1 MTRLG
6 DSLDFVQL
14 LKSFPTF
21 LAIFCK
27 GVKNIIFLVKSI
39 LGNFYRHFAI
49 FSGHTDPAEM
59 LVFPAKNVS
68 FEKLKL
74 EKVLENDAFVDSIP
88 KYELNCSLTA
98 FLVPK

>member
-1 MTRLG
+1 
-6 DSLDFVQL
+6 
-14 LKSFPTF
+14 
-21 LAIFCK
+21 
-27 GVKNIIFLVKSI
+27 
-39 LGNFYRHFAI
+39 
-49 FSGHTDPAEM
+49 M